1 MTKDKKTQ
9 PLKPAPG
16 PEKHPEIPDSV
27 HAAAS
32 QVARNLLNSPTKTST
47 QIVAERQA
55 KYGRKDDEAT
65 ER

>member
-1 MTKDKKTQ
+1 MTKKPQ

-32 QVARNLLNSPTKTST
+32 QVARNLLNSPSKTST

-55 KYGRKDDEAT
+55 KYGRKDE
-65 ER
+65 

>member
-1 MTKDKKTQ
+1 MTDKKTQ

-16 PEKHPEIPDSV
+16 PEKHPEIPESV
-27 HAAAS
+27 HKAAS

-55 KYGRKDDEAT
+55 KYGERKKRQADAE
-65 ER
+65 

>member
-1 MTKDKKTQ
+1 MTDKKS

-16 PEKHPEIPDSV
+16 PEKHPEIPDAV

-55 KYGRKDDEAT
+55 KYGRKE
-65 ER
+65 E